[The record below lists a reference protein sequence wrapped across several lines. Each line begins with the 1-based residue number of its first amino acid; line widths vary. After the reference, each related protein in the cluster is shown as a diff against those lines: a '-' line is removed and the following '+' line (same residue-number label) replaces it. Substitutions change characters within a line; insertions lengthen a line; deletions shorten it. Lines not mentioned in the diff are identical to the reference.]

1 MKVFVNALR
10 GREFTAIMLLL
21 FITFNEG
28 FCKCS
33 QRKRG
38 YGNYDIADCNFNET
52 NVTRCDTL
60 LVDVTPRL
68 GWTTYICVFLVV
80 FSCFIY
86 LYLFCMLII
95 LFRDHANWSNTVKD
109 NVVHIVSMVRPQ
121 ILLKGTMV
129 IKMLVRLTSWKL
141 WMIVYLLKNSLGY
154 CPRHD

>member
-1 MKVFVNALR
+1 MKVFVNALG

-21 FITFNEG
+21 MVTSNEG
-28 FCKCS
+28 FCKYS
-33 QRKRG
+33 RG
-38 YGNYDIADCNFNET
+38 REFTAIVILRIVIFNEYS
-52 NVTRCDTL
+52 VTRCDTF

-86 LYLFCMLII
+86 LYLFCMLTI
-95 LFRDHANWSNTVKD
+95 LFSDHANWRNTVKD
-109 NVVHIVSMVRPQ
+109 NVVHMVRPQ

-141 WMIVYLLKNSLGY
+141 WMIVYLFKNSLGFY
-154 CPRHD
+154 PRHD

>member
-21 FITFNEG
+21 FITSNEG

-33 QRKRG
+33 QKKRG

-86 LYLFCMLII
+86 LYLYCMLII
-95 LFRDHANWSNTVKD
+95 LFNGHVNWSNTIKD
-109 NVVHIVSMVRPQ
+109 NEVNIVSMVRPQ

-129 IKMLVRLTSWKL
+129 IKMPERLTSWKL
-141 WMIVYLLKNSLGY
+141 WMIVYFLKNSLGY